1 MRLRSLLALLFA
13 LFACIAVAGAAIP
26 AAGLADGD
34 PGSDVLL
41 DQNLFYG
48 ADTGISVKQELSLDK
63 LLNATASAGAPVRV
77 AIISHPDDLGTVTP
91 LWGKPQTYASYLGY
105 ELSLAYSGRL
115 LIVMPQGLGVYWH
128 ASPGGA
134 AKLAV
139 SLSQLKPASTSAS
152 ALVAATQTAVHRM
165 DAAAGIKKS
174 ALAGSKGGTPAT
186 SSKSASADSSSPAA
200 TSGSRKPTPTNHHK
214 APVGW
219 FLALIIVLALLYL
232 LWRMGH
238 LGKLRSVTG
247 VLRLRGE
254 LRGIRVRPVAL
265 LPTVLLLV
273 VVVALLINHSRTGGS
288 TATGATLA
296 TNPYLDPGTSLGVQ
310 RRAPNFTLVGQTG
323 RRVSLSQYRG
333 KAVILAF
340 VDAECQTICPLTT
353 QAMVDAKADL
363 GKAGDQ
369 LQLLG
374 VNANWKSTQIDD
386 VLNYTELHG
395 MTRSWQFATGSAT
408 QLERVWKA
416 YGVDERALVSTD
428 DNEIDHVAALYVI
441 DPQGRE
447 RVLFT
452 TYPSYASIPQFG
464 QLLAQDVSKLLPD
477 HPAVSTHY
485 SYAAAPQTKPRQ
497 SAPLPKLGGGSLQLG
512 PGRAH
517 LYLFFATWDRQT
529 LPLAADLDKLNG
541 YAREAAA
548 KGLPPLAAIDE
559 GSVEPSP
566 QALSSFT
573 SSLPR
578 RLSYPVAVDRT
589 GSVADGYE
597 VQGDPWFVET
607 NAAGKIVWYQEVYSQ
622 GWPKLARLQQEVKA
636 ALARGSGTESAS
648 QAASALAGSPA
659 ALAKL
664 HRQGSQLLPGGQS
677 ALDARIRQLEADG
690 YGVVVNIWASWC
702 EPCQAEFGLFEKASA
717 QFGRKVAFLGADNS
731 DGAADAE
738 AFLRSHHV
746 SYPSYA
752 TTASTLN
759 KLLIGGLQGTPTTI
773 FLVKGE
779 GLRPRYVQEGS
790 YDSLGPLEDDIRTYV
805 LGRK

>member
-13 LFACIAVAGAAIP
+13 FVAFMALPAFA
-26 AAGLADGD
+26 LADGD

-41 DQNLFYG
+41 DQSLFYG
-48 ADTGISVKQELSLDK
+48 SDTGVSVKQELSLDR
-63 LLNATASAGAPVRV
+63 LLQATASAGAPVRV
-77 AIISHPDDLGTVTP
+77 AIIAHADDLGTVTP
-91 LWGKPQTYASYLGY
+91 LWQKPQTYADYLGY

-115 LIVMPQGLGVYWH
+115 LIVMPVGVGVYWH
-128 ASPGGA
+128 ANPAGA
-134 AKLAV
+134 TKLAA
-139 SLSQLKPASTSAS
+139 SLAQLKPGSAS
-152 ALVAATQTAVHRM
+152 AATLVSTTVKAV
-165 DAAAGIKKS
+165 DQIEAAAGVEKS
-174 ALAGSKGGTPAT
+174 ALAGSKGGAAGT
-186 SSKSASADSSSPAA
+186 SSKSANAHVSSPAVA
-200 TSGSRKPTPTNHHK
+200 SGNRKPASTNHHHT
-214 APVGW
+214 PTGW
-219 FLALIIVLALLYL
+219 FLALLIALALLYL
-232 LWRMGH
+232 AWRMGR
-238 LGKLRSVTG
+238 LGKLRSLAG

-254 LRGIRVRPVAL
+254 LKGVRVRPVAL
-265 LPTVLLLV
+265 LPTALLAV
-273 VVVALLINHSRTGGS
+273 VVVALLINHSSS
-288 TATGATLA
+288 TRAPTTVRAALA
-296 TNPYLDPGTSLGVQ
+296 TNPYLDPGTSLGV

-323 RRVSLSQYRG
+323 QRVSLSQYRG

-395 MTRSWQFATGSAT
+395 MTGSWQFATGSAP

-416 YGVDERALVSTD
+416 YGVDEKALVSPD

-477 HPAVSTHY
+477 QPAVSTHY
-485 SYAAAPQTKPRQ
+485 SYAAAPQTTPRQ
-497 SAPLPKLGGGSLQLG
+497 SASLPKLGGGSLQLG

-529 LPLAADLDKLNG
+529 LPLAADLDKLNA
-541 YAREAAA
+541 YQREAAA
-548 KGLPPLAAIDE
+548 KGLPALAAIDE

-566 QALSSFT
+566 SALSSFT

-578 RLSYPVAVDRT
+578 RLSYPVAVDQT
-589 GSVADGYE
+589 GRVADGYE

-607 NAAGKIVWYQEVYSQ
+607 NAAGKIVWYQEVYTQ
-622 GWPKLARLQQEVKA
+622 GWPTLARLQQEVRA
-636 ALARGSGTESAS
+636 ALAKGSGSETAS
-648 QAASALAGSPA
+648 QAMGALAGSPA
-659 ALAKL
+659 PLEKL
-664 HRQGSQLLPGGQS
+664 HSQGSQLLPGGQS
-677 ALDARIRQLEADG
+677 ALDARIHQLESDG

-702 EPCQAEFGLFEKASA
+702 EPCQAEFGLFEKVSA
-717 QFGRKVAFLGADNS
+717 EFGREVAFLGADDS
-731 DGAADAE
+731 DSAGDAA
-738 AFLRSHHV
+738 AFLRTHHV

-752 TTASTLN
+752 TTSTTLN
-759 KLLIGGLQGTPTTI
+759 KLLIGGLEGTPTTI
-773 FLVKGE
+773 FLVKGD
-779 GLRPRYVQEGS
+779 GLSPRHVQSGA
-790 YDSLGPLEDDIRTYV
+790 YDSLGSLEDDIRTYV
-805 LGRK
+805 LGSR

>member
-1 MRLRSLLALLFA
+1 MRLRSLLALLLA
-13 LFACIAVAGAAIP
+13 LVSFLALATAVTP
-26 AAGLADGD
+26 ATALADGD

-41 DQNLFYG
+41 DQSLFYG
-48 ADTGISVKQELSLDK
+48 SDTGITVRQELSLDK

-77 AIISHPDDLGTVTP
+77 AIIAHADDLGTVTP
-91 LWGKPQTYASYLGY
+91 LWQKPQTYANYLGY

-115 LIVMPQGLGVYWH
+115 LIVMPNGLGVYWH
-128 ASPGGA
+128 AHPAGA
-134 AKLAV
+134 TKLAA
-139 SLSQLKPASTSAS
+139 SLSQLKPSSTGPSAFVNTTVE
-152 ALVAATQTAVHRM
+152 AIDQIE
-165 DAAAGIKKS
+165 AAAGVRKS
-174 ALAGSKGGTPAT
+174 ALAGSGSAT
-186 SSKSASADSSSPAA
+186 AGSSSKSASANFLTPAA
-200 TSGSRKPTPTNHHK
+200 TSGNQKTTPTNPHK
-214 APVGW
+214 TAAAL
-219 FLALIIVLALLYL
+219 FLALLIVLALLYVG
-232 LWRMGH
+232 WRTGR
-238 LGKLRSVTG
+238 LGKLRSAVG
-247 VLRLRGE
+247 VMRLRGE
-254 LRGIRVRPVAL
+254 LRGVRVRPIAL
-265 LPTVLLLV
+265 LPTALLLV

-296 TNPYLDPGTSLGVQ
+296 TNPYLDPGTSLGV
-310 RRAPNFTLVGQTG
+310 RPAPNFTLVGQTG
-323 RRVSLSQYRG
+323 QRVNLSQYRG

-395 MTRSWQFATGSAT
+395 MTGSWQFATGSAT
-408 QLERVWKA
+408 ELERVWKA
-416 YGVDERALVSTD
+416 YGVDEKALVSPD

-447 RVLFT
+447 RKVFT

-464 QLLAQDVSKLLPD
+464 QLLAEDVSKLLPNQ
-477 HPAVSTHY
+477 PAVSTHY
-485 SYAAAPQTKPRQ
+485 SYAAASQTTPRQ

-548 KGLPPLAAIDE
+548 TGLPALAAIDE
-559 GSVEPSP
+559 GSVEPSA
-566 QALSSFT
+566 QALSRFT
-573 SSLPR
+573 ASLPR

-597 VQGDPWFVET
+597 VQGDPWLVET
-607 NAAGKIVWYQEVYSQ
+607 NAAGKIVWYQEVYTQ
-622 GWPKLARLQQEVKA
+622 GWPTLARLQQEVRA
-636 ALARGSGTESAS
+636 ALAKGNGSETAS
-648 QAASALAGSPA
+648 QAAGALAGSPA
-659 ALAKL
+659 PLAKL
-664 HRQGSQLLPGGQS
+664 HSQGSQLLPGGQS
-677 ALDARIRQLEADG
+677 ALDARIRQLEDDG

-717 QFGRKVAFLGADNS
+717 QFGRKVAFLGADDS
-731 DGAADAE
+731 DSAGDAA
-738 AFLRSHHV
+738 AFLRTHHV

-752 TTASTLN
+752 TTSTTLN
-759 KLLIGGLQGTPTTI
+759 KLLIGGLEGTPTTI
-773 FLVKGE
+773 FLVKGD
-779 GLRPRYVQEGS
+779 GLSPRHVQSGA
-790 YDSLGPLEDDIRTYV
+790 YDSLGSLEDDIRTYA

>member
-1 MRLRSLLALLFA
+1 MRFRSLLALLFA
-13 LFACIAVAGAAIP
+13 FTAFMALPAVA
-26 AAGLADGD
+26 LADGD

-41 DQNLFYG
+41 DQSLFYG
-48 ADTGISVKQELSLDK
+48 SDTGVSVKQELSLDR
-63 LLNATASAGAPVRV
+63 LLQATASAGAPVRV
-77 AIISHPDDLGTVTP
+77 AIIAHADDLGTVTP
-91 LWGKPQTYASYLGY
+91 LWQKPQTYADYLGY

-115 LIVMPQGLGVYWH
+115 LIVMPDGVGVYWH
-128 ASPGGA
+128 ANPAGA
-134 AKLAV
+134 TKLAA
-139 SLSQLKPASTSAS
+139 SLAQLKPGSAS
-152 ALVAATQTAVHRM
+152 ASASATALVVATQTAIYRIE
-165 DAAAGIKKS
+165 AAAGIDRS
-174 ALAGSKGGTPAT
+174 ALVGSRGGTAGS
-186 SSKSASADSSSPAA
+186 SSKSASADLSTPAA
-200 TSGSRKPTPTNHHK
+200 TSGSQKTAPTSHHHTPT
-214 APVGW
+214 GW
-219 FLALIIVLALLYL
+219 FLAILIALALLYVA
-232 LWRMGH
+232 WRMGR
-238 LGKLRSVTG
+238 LAKLRSLAG

-254 LRGIRVRPVAL
+254 LKGVRVRPVAL
-265 LPTVLLLV
+265 LPTALLLV
-273 VVVALLINHSRTGGS
+273 VVVALLINHSSTGGS

-296 TNPYLDPGTSLGVQ
+296 TNPYLDPGTSLGV

-323 RRVSLSQYRG
+323 QRVSLSQYRG

-363 GKAGDQ
+363 GKAGNQ

-395 MTRSWQFATGSAT
+395 MTGSWQFATGSAPA
-408 QLERVWKA
+408 LERVWKA
-416 YGVDERALVSTD
+416 YGVDEKALVSRD

-485 SYAAAPQTKPRQ
+485 SYAAAPQTTPRQ
-497 SAPLPKLGGGSLQLG
+497 SASLPKLGGGRLQLK

-529 LPLAADLDKLNG
+529 LPLAADLDKLNA
-541 YAREAAA
+541 YQREAAA
-548 KGLPPLAAIDE
+548 KGLPALAAIDE

-566 QALSSFT
+566 SALSSFS

-578 RLSYPVAVDRT
+578 SLSYPVAVDQT
-589 GSVADGYE
+589 GRVADGYE

-607 NAAGKIVWYQEVYSQ
+607 NAAGKIVWYQEVYTQ
-622 GWPKLARLQQEVKA
+622 GWPTLARLQQEVRA
-636 ALARGSGTESAS
+636 GLAKGGGSETAS
-648 QAASALAGSPA
+648 QAVSALAGSPA
-659 ALAKL
+659 PLAKL
-664 HRQGSQLLPGGQS
+664 HSQGSQLLPGGQS
-677 ALDARIRQLEADG
+677 ALDARIRRLESDG
-690 YGVVVNIWASWC
+690 YSVVVNIWASWC

-717 QFGRKVAFLGADNS
+717 EFGRKVAFLGADDS
-731 DGAADAE
+731 DSAGDAA
-738 AFLRSHHV
+738 AFLRTHHV

-752 TTASTLN
+752 TTSTTLN
-759 KLLIGGLQGTPTTI
+759 KLLIGGLEGTPTTI
-773 FLVKGE
+773 FLAKGD
-779 GLRPRYVQEGS
+779 GLSPRHVQSGA
-790 YDSLGPLEDDIRTYV
+790 YDSLGSLEDDIRTYA
-805 LGRK
+805 LTG